1 MINQLIHASVGTPI
15 TREGVSFFPVYLRQD
30 HPNVIAGPL
39 TLVEFSEQ
47 PGATVPSLVVRNHHK
62 TPVLIA
68 EGETLNGGWQNRV
81 VNTSV
86 LVPALSTLDL
96 PVSCVE
102 AGRWGGE
109 REFGRRGP
117 KAPRRVRRSTTGAVS
132 KNLRSQNSRHSD
144 QGKVWA
150 AVDHELDALGV
161 RAETRAV
168 ENLIIREQ
176 HDEEL
181 GRAIA
186 DLCNRGPLPGQAGVV
201 ITQGRRVVAAEV
213 YATPEMLAACWD
225 MVVRGYLLEARV
237 DPQGRPSATKVL
249 RFLDKM
255 AKGVVSVNPGVGLGQ
270 ELRIETPKIA
280 GQALI
285 NEGLL
290 IHASAFA
297 LAA

>member
-1 MINQLIHASVGTPI
+1 MINQLAHASVGTPI
-15 TREGVSFFPVYLRQD
+15 TREGVSFFPVYLQQAD
-30 HPNVIAGPL
+30 PGVITGPEAM
-39 TLVEFSEQ
+39 VEVTEQ
-47 PGATVPSLVVRNHHK
+47 VGASVPSLAVRNPHAM
-62 TPVLIA
+62 PVLIA

-86 LVPALSTLDL
+86 LVPGSSAIDL

-117 KAPRRVRRSTTGAVS
+117 KAPRRVRRSTTVGVS
-132 KNLRSQNSRHSD
+132 KNLRSLNSRHSD

-168 ENLIIREQ
+168 ENLIAREQ
-176 HDEEL
+176 YDEQLSE
-181 GRAIA
+181 AIA
-186 DLCNRGPLPGQAGVV
+186 ELCNRGPLPGQSGVV

-213 YATPEMLAACWD
+213 YATPEMLAACWET
-225 MVVRGYLLEARV
+225 VVRGYLLEARAV
-237 DPQGRPSATKVL
+237 PQGRPSASKAL
-249 RFLDKM
+249 RFLDHV
-255 AKGVVSVNPGVGLGQ
+255 AKGVISVNPGVGLGQ